1 MHLVIIDF
9 VLYVLTKELTKCSA
23 AAFDAEYGLL
33 GFNGDVSLKEF

>member
-1 MHLVIIDF
+1 MIDF

-33 GFNGDVSLKEF
+33 GFNDDDSVKEV